1 MENIRIKAIL
11 AVVVQYVLDHYR
23 DSYQVTGIDQQFE
36 HLTVQSKNSKVEN
49 VGVEFV
55 ADGRFLQSI
64 PGTAEKWMLQLPCD
78 VQTLAGWFDQL
89 SPDEQFTVRLI
100 GNLRP
105 VLTVWQPTDEPL
117 VIQMPYA
124 LNCLK
129 LAKAMHGEP
138 QIITDA
144 DYEEITPVLA
154 AGWQLVTMNNPDQ
167 VGTLDTLLLV
177 RKDHPIV
184 LGARRHLY
192 GDIDQMTEQEFL

>member
-36 HLTVQSKNSKVEN
+36 HLTVRSKNSKIEN

-55 ADGRFLQSI
+55 ADGRYLLSV
-64 PGTAEKWMLQLPCD
+64 PAAAEKWMLQLPCD

-89 SPDEQFTVRLI
+89 SPDEQFTVKQI

-105 VLTVWQPTDEPL
+105 VLTLWQADEPL
-117 VIQMPYA
+117 VIHMPYA

-129 LAKAMHGEP
+129 LARAMHGVP

-144 DYEEITPVLA
+144 DYDEIKPVLA

-177 RKDHPIV
+177 RKDHPIA
-184 LGARRHLY
+184 LEARSHLY
-192 GDIDQMTEQEFL
+192 GDIDRLTEQEIV